1 MRHEREGEKSCVRN
15 GAEDAVERGLAGGR
29 RLPDRGRAEG
39 RVCGGPAAWRRAFG
53 RKTCTCQSSRAQD
66 EDEVA
71 CRVTGGGLE
80 RVENTPVVTESA
92 NGNKGDQ
99 VLL

>member
-29 RLPDRGRAEG
+29 RLPDRGPVEE
-39 RVCGGPAAWRRAFG
+39 RVSGGPAAWRRAFG

-71 CRVTGGGLE
+71 RRVTGGLE

-92 NGNKGDQ
+92 NGNEGDQ